1 MLASRVQWPG
11 ASKFRPFADAL
22 TLIFMSLNALPKP
35 CVIGMLHLPA
45 LPGSPR
51 WTMPMPQII
60 SHALRDAD
68 ALVSGGCH
76 AMMLENFGDTPFFP
90 GRVPSETIAAMTA
103 VAVEV
108 RKRFPDAPLGIN
120 VLRNDGCSAMAIAA
134 SVGAAFIRVNV
145 LCAARLTDQG
155 IIQGI
160 AHDMLRDRARLKADD
175 VQILADVDVKHSAPL
190 APRPLEEE
198 IEETLGRGLAD
209 AVIVSGH
216 GTGKPTDLD
225 HVRRAKA
232 AAKGAA
238 VLVGSG
244 VTAQTIASFLPH
256 ADGFIVGTAF
266 KAQGDPTQPVQA
278 QRVRDVA
285 RALGS

>member
-1 MLASRVQWPG
+1 
-11 ASKFRPFADAL
+11 
-22 TLIFMSLNALPKP
+22 MSLNALPKP
-35 CVIGMLHLPA
+35 SVIGMLHLPA

-51 WTMPMPQII
+51 WSMPMPQII
-60 SHALRDAD
+60 AHTLRDAD

-76 AMMLENFGDTPFFP
+76 AMMLENFGDVPFFP
-90 GRVPSETIAAMTA
+90 ARVPSETIAAMTA

-108 RKRFPDAPLGIN
+108 RRRFADVTLGIN
-120 VLRNDGCSAMAIAA
+120 VLRNDGCSGIAIAA
-134 SVGAAFIRVNV
+134 AVGGAFIRVNV
-145 LCAARLTDQG
+145 LCGARLTDQG

-160 AHDMLRDRARLKADD
+160 AHDLLRDRARLKAND
-175 VQILADVDVKHSAPL
+175 VKILADVDVKHSAPL

-198 IEETLGRGLAD
+198 VEETLDRGQAYG
-209 AVIVSGH
+209 VIVSGH

-244 VTAQTIASFLPH
+244 VTAQTLASFLPH

-266 KAQGDPTQPVQA
+266 KANGDPSQPVQVE
-278 QRVRDVA
+278 RVRDVA

>member
-1 MLASRVQWPG
+1 
-11 ASKFRPFADAL
+11 
-22 TLIFMSLNALPKP
+22 MSLNALPKP
-35 CVIGMLHLPA
+35 SLIGMLHLPA

-51 WTMPMPQII
+51 WSMPMPQII
-60 SHALRDAD
+60 THTLRDAD
-68 ALVSGGCH
+68 ALTSGGCH

-90 GRVPSETIAAMTA
+90 TRVPAEAIAAMTT

-108 RKRFPDAPLGIN
+108 RNRFPDVPLGIN
-120 VLRNDGCSAMAIAA
+120 VLRNDGCTALAIAA
-134 SVGAAFIRVNV
+134 AIGAAFIRVNV

-155 IIQGI
+155 LIQGI
-160 AHDMLRDRARLKADD
+160 AHDLLRDRTRLQAND
-175 VQILADVDVKHSAPL
+175 VKILADVDVKHSAPL

-198 IEETLGRGLAD
+198 VEETLARGQAD

-232 AAKGAA
+232 AARGEP
-238 VLVGSG
+238 VLIGSG
-244 VTAQTIASFLPH
+244 VTAQTLASFLPH

-266 KAQGDPTQPVQA
+266 KANGDPAQPVQLE
-278 QRVRDVA
+278 RVREVA
-285 RALGS
+285 RALGI

>member
-1 MLASRVQWPG
+1 V
-11 ASKFRPFADAL
+11 
-22 TLIFMSLNALPKP
+22 
-35 CVIGMLHLPA
+35 
-45 LPGSPR
+45 
-51 WTMPMPQII
+51 PQII
-60 SHALRDAD
+60 THALRDAD
-68 ALVSGGCH
+68 ALASGGFH

-90 GRVPSETIAAMTA
+90 ARVPAETTAAMTA

-108 RKRFPDAPLGIN
+108 RKRFPDVPLGIN
-120 VLRNDGCSAMAIAA
+120 VLRNDGCTAIAIAA
-134 SVGAAFIRVNV
+134 AAAAAFVRVNV

-155 IIQGI
+155 LIQGI
-160 AHDMLRDRARLKADD
+160 AHDLLRDRARLKAHD
-175 VQILADVDVKHSAPL
+175 VKILADVDVKHSAPL

-198 IEETLGRGLAD
+198 VEETLARGRAD

-256 ADGFIVGTAF
+256 ADGFIVGTAL
-266 KAQGDPTQPVQA
+266 KPQGDPCQPVDVE
-278 QRVRDVA
+278 RVKA
-285 RALGS
+285 ITRAISQSVTLNPTGSPFFHHKHL